1 MRGILVLALLLLVAC
16 ATGDGKPASE
26 SKGRSGT
33 SLVPAAIQARS
44 TNYKLVGTVTVG
56 NGWTSSPRY
65 TKAGGVV
72 GATQ

>member
-1 MRGILVLALLLLVAC
+1 MAALLLVAC
-16 ATGDGKPASE
+16 ATGDRPAPE
-26 SKGRSGT
+26 SKGRTAT
-33 SLVPAAIQARS
+33 SLVPGAIQARS

-72 GATQ
+72 GATQP